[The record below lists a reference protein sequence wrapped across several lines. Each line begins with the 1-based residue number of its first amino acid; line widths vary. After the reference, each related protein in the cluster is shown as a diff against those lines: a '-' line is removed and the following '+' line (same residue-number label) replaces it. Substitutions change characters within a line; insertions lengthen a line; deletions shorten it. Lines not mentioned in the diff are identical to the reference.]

1 MPLRMTTSSERKRE
15 IVMKQKNKNQI
26 FAVFFMAAI
35 MLAIA
40 AMLVVIFSLQRSAQ
54 EADRG
59 EHLSN
64 LITENCQSLN
74 ALEWQAI
81 ARGQIEPVTMEII
94 EEQRT
99 VIDESLAS
107 LIQLYPDETKLS
119 TMQLDFEKYK
129 EATDEE
135 FELIDAGRMPE
146 AMVIDE
152 ETVDPLFDQLTDM
165 ATETSNALHEKADSS
180 SRTSYYLISLTG
192 VLTVIVTGLLLLLY
206 THTQRRNRQI
216 RMEKAV
222 LTLSEE
228 RFRSVAQSANE
239 AIITINEQGRVT
251 YWNSSATNMFGYEE
265 DEALGQ
271 AVLFIMPERYRE
283 GYLAAMKR
291 LATTGEKKIIGK
303 TVEFAGLRK
312 DGSEFPIE
320 LSVSRWQAQQGTFF
334 TAIIHDISDRK
345 QVEKQIASQSKAL
358 EQGTLQLS
366 ALFEVGLT
374 ISGTIELQRL
384 LDHALS
390 SIVRSEVLKLQHKGG
405 ILLENENRLTLASHI
420 GHSEAFLALHQ
431 NIGMGECLCGLALE
445 TGEILVSDDS
455 DCDDR
460 HTIRYPGM
468 KPHGHVIVPLKAMD
482 KVVGVLY
489 LYTIPGTRVDD
500 EKKKLFATIGG
511 QLGVAIENARL
522 FEKTK
527 ELSLH
532 DPLTGLANRNFMNIE
547 LRKTFAMARRAKRPL
562 SLIMLDLDHF
572 KQFNDTYGHPAGDK
586 LLVDIAAIIVSIM
599 RETDLVVR
607 YGGEEF
613 LIILPETDS
622 SSAVRIAERIRTTIM
637 QTGFLY
643 AGNVQPSHITVSQGV
658 ATYDQTMK
666 VDEEDRII
674 VMADEA
680 LYHAKTSGRN
690 RVEVYGR
697 NKKRA
702 AR

>member
-1 MPLRMTTSSERKRE
+1 
-15 IVMKQKNKNQI
+15 MKQKNKNQI
-26 FAVFFMAAI
+26 LAIFIMAAI
-35 MLAIA
+35 LLAIT
-40 AMLVVIFSLQRSAQ
+40 AMLVVFFSLQRSAE

-59 EHLSN
+59 EHLSHV
-64 LITENCQSLN
+64 IAENCQSLN
-74 ALEWQAI
+74 ALEWQAT
-81 ARGQIEPVTMEII
+81 ALRQIEPATMEII

-99 VIDESLAS
+99 VIDESLAD

-152 ETVDPLFDQLTDM
+152 ETVDPLFDRLVDM
-165 ATETSNALHEKADSS
+165 AAETSIAIHEKAESS

-192 VLTVIVTGLLLLLY
+192 LLTAIVTGLLLLLY
-206 THTQRRNRQI
+206 THTQQRNRQI
-216 RMEKAV
+216 MMEKAV
-222 LTLSEE
+222 LALSEE

-239 AIITINEQGRVT
+239 AIITINEQGMVT

-265 DEALGQ
+265 GEALGQ
-271 AVLFIMPERYRE
+271 TISFIMPDRYRE
-283 GYLAAMKR
+283 GHLAAMKR
-291 LATTGEKKIIGK
+291 LTTTGETKIIGK
-303 TVEFAGLRK
+303 PVEFSGLRK

-320 LSVSRWQAQQGTFF
+320 LSISRWQAQKGTFF
-334 TAIIHDISDRK
+334 TAIIHDITDRK

-358 EQGTLQLS
+358 EQRALQFS
-366 ALFEVGLT
+366 ALFEVRSA
-374 ISGTIELQRL
+374 ISDTIELQRL
-384 LDHALS
+384 LDHALA
-390 SIVRSEVLKLQHKGG
+390 SIMRSGVLQVQHMGG
-405 ILLENENRLTLASHI
+405 ILLENENSLTLVSHI

-445 TGEILVSDDS
+445 TGEILVTEDS

-468 KPHGHVIVPLKAMD
+468 KPHGHVVVPLKAMD

-500 EKKKLFATIGG
+500 DKKKLFATIGG

-527 ELSLH
+527 ELSLQ
-532 DPLTGLANRNFMNIE
+532 DPLTGLANRSFMNIE
-547 LRKTFAMARRAKRPL
+547 LRKTFAMARRTKRPL

-572 KQFNDTYGHPAGDK
+572 KKYNDTYGHPAGDK
-586 LLVDIAAIIVSIM
+586 LLVDIAVIIASIM

-622 SSAVRIAERIRTTIM
+622 SSAVQIAERIRTTIM
-637 QTGFLY
+637 QTGLLY
-643 AGNVQPSHITVSQGV
+643 AGNDQPSHITVSQGV

-666 VDEEDRII
+666 IDDEDRII

-680 LYHAKTSGRN
+680 LYHAKDSGRN

-697 NKKRA
+697 NK
-702 AR
+702 